1 MLAELP
7 ASRPE
12 YASYRARFVDLMDA
26 VRTRQRPDGFWNMNV
41 ADANHFPAPETSA
54 TALITFA
61 IAKGIDLG
69 ILSGATYRPV
79 AAKAWNAMAAT
90 AIRNDGYLGF
100 CQSIGL
106 APVPP
111 TDPSYPDE
119 NLTAESNFCVGA
131 FLLAG
136 TAMHDIATTAGT
148 SPVRTFQAEGLA
160 TTVSSGDTQ
169 TDVSNRYASAGR
181 ANSATLR
188 AIGDFVEFTAPNVPN
203 GTYSL
208 RVKFRRDTLHGIW
221 RLKTNGVNTGPTV
234 DGYDVDPHYA
244 EVDLGTV
251 TYTGGPATKRYR
263 FEVTGKNASSS
274 SYRIGINSIRLV
286 TP

>member
-1 MLAELP
+1 MGLQDAASKLWYRDEAAKTKRSPDGKRIVWGRGTGWIAGALALALSELP
-7 ASRPE
+7 ASRAE
-12 YASYRARFVDLMDA
+12 YATYRTRFIDLMDA
-26 VRTRQRPDGFWNMNV
+26 VRTRQRADGFWNMNV
-41 ADANHFPAPETSA
+41 ADANHYPAPETSA

-119 NLTAESNFCVGA
+119 NLTAEPNFCVGA

-148 SPVRTFQAEGLA
+148 SPVRTFQAEALA

-169 TDVSNRYASAGR
+169 TDVSNRYASGGR

-188 AIGDFVEFTAPNVPN
+188 ATATSSSSPPQ
-203 GTYSL
+203 TS
-208 RVKFRRDTLHGIW
+208 RTE
-221 RLKTNGVNTGPTV
+221 PT
-234 DGYDVDPHYA
+234 A
-244 EVDLGTV
+244 S
-251 TYTGGPATKRYR
+251 
-263 FEVTGKNASSS
+263 ASSS
-274 SYRIGINSIRLV
+274 GAIHSTGSGS
-286 TP
+286 